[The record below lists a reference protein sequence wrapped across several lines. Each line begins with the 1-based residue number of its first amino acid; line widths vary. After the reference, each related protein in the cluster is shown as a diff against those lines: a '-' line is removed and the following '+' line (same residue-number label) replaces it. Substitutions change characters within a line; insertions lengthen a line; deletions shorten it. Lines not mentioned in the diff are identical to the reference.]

1 MRVQINHNEL
11 RPLIK
16 EGYEKVYD
24 AMSRLLAPEEMIF
37 AKWEAGFGGILQW
50 TLPNDYMWRNFTQAD
65 DYDKQAVINEF
76 LRLKEIGEKKLGTN
90 ERLKQAV
97 YSIPSEASVYY
108 TVTPDGK
115 YHVMLTAWGYSFPT
129 QAPMTDIT
137 WQLPAGAQNTTV
149 RFVESGEPMVNLPF
163 DIHRNGVVLHHQS
176 DENGDK
182 YLGKL
187 SPGTELHIE
196 VPSMSRRLTLAVTGG
211 QEVYTFDLTVAKP
224 RIQEIPEVHEEV
236 AHEEVHEKEDEP
248 EEIIC
253 GARTIR
259 VQYIGCDGQPI
270 KGRSIMLSQNGRL
283 TETATDDSGNIYLN
297 GNDFADDTAI
307 KSHIGDVAQQPGYS
321 DCSFTIEPGEDDYD
335 IVYSERKQSRTWLTA
350 LLLLLGAGLAFLTI
364 WGALMTD
371 IG

>member
-1 MRVQINHNEL
+1 
-11 RPLIK
+11 
-16 EGYEKVYD
+16 
-24 AMSRLLAPEEMIF
+24 
-37 AKWEAGFGGILQW
+37 
-50 TLPNDYMWRNFTQAD
+50 
-65 DYDKQAVINEF
+65 
-76 LRLKEIGEKKLGTN
+76 
-90 ERLKQAV
+90 
-97 YSIPSEASVYY
+97 
-108 TVTPDGK
+108 
-115 YHVMLTAWGYSFPT
+115 MLTAWGYSFPT

-149 RFVESGEPMVNLPF
+149 RFVENGEPMVNLPF
-163 DIHRNGVVLHHQS
+163 DIHRSNGVVLHHQS

-187 SPGTELHIE
+187 SPGTELYIE
-196 VPSMSRRLTLAVTGG
+196 VPSMSRRLTLTVTGG

-224 RIQEIPEVHEEV
+224 RIPEIPEVHEEE

-283 TETATDDSGNIYLN
+283 TETTTDDSGNIYLN
-297 GNDFADDTAI
+297 GNDFANDTAI
-307 KSHIGDVAQQPGYS
+307 KSHIGDVPQQPGYS
-321 DCSFTIEPGEDDYD
+321 DCSFTIEHGEDDYA
-335 IVYSERKQSRTWLTA
+335 IVYSERKQSQMWLTA
-350 LLLLLGAGLAFLTI
+350 LLLLLGACLAFLTI
-364 WGALMTD
+364 WGALMID